1 MASPSLG
8 FLLVSLLLTSL
19 SHAFFSP
26 LLSPSAKP
34 SHRTPPRTM
43 ALSSTVCRPKKT
55 LLWPQTTPSVAS
67 RSWLRSG
74 VKSMSSV
81 PTLAQRKDPVKKV
94 QSNCKKMRRLGGRGV
109 RNQVQMTYVELLG
122 KSRINPRAIYGDLDI
137 LITRVQFDS
146 REVYHKD
153 LFTSCVRLK
162 TDGIL
167 YLTWACNRGAIA
179 LVVGEESATDSALP
193 VIIVTFYGHPSRSL
207 FVVGVIGT
215 NGKMTM
221 TNLV

>member
-1 MASPSLG
+1 MHMRHYA
-8 FLLVSLLLTSL
+8 
-19 SHAFFSP
+19 
-26 LLSPSAKP
+26 
-34 SHRTPPRTM
+34 
-43 ALSSTVCRPKKT
+43 ALDYI
-55 LLWPQTTPSVAS
+55 S
-67 RSWLRSG
+67 RSISNLPFRHSI
-74 VKSMSSV
+74 VSPELV
-81 PTLAQRKDPVKKV
+81 RKENLP
-94 QSNCKKMRRLGGRGV
+94 MAGV

-122 KSRINPRAIYGDLDI
+122 KSRINPKAIYGDLDV
-137 LITRVQFDS
+137 LITRVEFDS

-179 LVVGEESATDSALP
+179 LVVGKESVKDPILSCSDKAVVIVNATDSTLP
-193 VIIVTFYGHPSRSL
+193 VITVTFYGHPSRST

>member
-1 MASPSLG
+1 
-8 FLLVSLLLTSL
+8 
-19 SHAFFSP
+19 
-26 LLSPSAKP
+26 
-34 SHRTPPRTM
+34 
-43 ALSSTVCRPKKT
+43 
-55 LLWPQTTPSVAS
+55 
-67 RSWLRSG
+67 
-74 VKSMSSV
+74 
-81 PTLAQRKDPVKKV
+81 
-94 QSNCKKMRRLGGRGV
+94 
-109 RNQVQMTYVELLG
+109 MTYVELLG

-179 LVVGEESATDSALP
+179 LVVGKESVKDPILSCSDKAVVIVNATDSTLP
-193 VIIVTFYGHPSRSL
+193 VITVTFYGHPSRST